1 MASIP
6 RMIFGFHLAVI
17 GCAFLVWCGNE
28 LGWYGREPLIVA
40 VAVSVAVLSFVRPCF
55 VLTADGLEFVA
66 RIFYVFSVSYAS
78 IDRKRIRSIKV
89 TWDREDVVGSHGG
102 VAHSHRR
109 PFLGIFLEYVWNEPP
124 RKTTM
129 CIEKPEDMAVATKRA
144 REYAQVLGCP
154 LQLK

>member
-28 LGWYGREPLIVA
+28 LRWYRREPLIVA
-40 VAVSVAVLSFVRPCF
+40 DAVSVAVLSFVRPRF

-66 RIFYVFSVSYAS
+66 R
-78 IDRKRIRSIKV
+78 
-89 TWDREDVVGSHGG
+89 
-102 VAHSHRR
+102 
-109 PFLGIFLEYVWNEPP
+109 IFLEYVWNEPP

-129 CIEKPEDMAVATKRA
+129 RVEKPKDVALATKRA
-144 REYAQVLGCP
+144 KEYARVLGCR
-154 LQLK
+154 LQLE